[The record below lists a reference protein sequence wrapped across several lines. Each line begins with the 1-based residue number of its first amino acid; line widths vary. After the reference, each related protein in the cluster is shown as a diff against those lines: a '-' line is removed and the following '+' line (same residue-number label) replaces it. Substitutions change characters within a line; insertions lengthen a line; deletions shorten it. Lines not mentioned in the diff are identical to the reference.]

1 MAELTAD
8 YFSVGDQHKP
18 NGSATANPFEEPKQ
32 RISEFTAQEIATLQ
46 SRLDKQLGPEYISH
60 RPGPGGQKVHYL
72 SADKL
77 INLANEVFGF
87 NGWSSSIQNIQIDF
101 VDENTQT
108 GKISLGLSVV
118 VRVTLKD
125 GTHHE
130 DIGYGQ
136 VDNAK
141 GKAAAFEK
149 AKKEG
154 TTDALKRAL
163 RNFGNLLGNCVY
175 DKAYLAK
182 VTKLKV
188 GTAKWD
194 PDTLHRHPDFAPKK
208 QESVAKPILS
218 EPAKETASEFDDTF
232 DCEDFELEDFD
243 AIDTVHQE
251 EVALSTESTDRMRRP
266 ANGTS
271 DRMLPPPRAELSTP
285 SKAPAPNV
293 RPAPGRPATNSS
305 KGIVPQPLPGQ
316 RPPPAPP
323 QPTRQPIGAD
333 ARNAAEQ
340 TLRSFS
346 PNVAPE
352 HIAQQASY
360 ENTRPS
366 GFYSAKAAP
375 NIDANNNFIIA
386 DAAAAPKFN
395 PHAES
400 PSIRKTSGVDHTK
413 SVPLKRD
420 LKPDT
425 NNATNV
431 INPQLE
437 PSRRVGAPSPGAQQ
451 PSVVRGPT
459 TSAYRPPTRRG
470 PDAAPL
476 PWNQTDQGTADTGQ
490 QVAKRTP
497 LGDLS
502 NVQHNVTAIT
512 LDGADAKRQRIQDS
526 GQNGT
531 DGAAGETKAG
541 N

>member
-1 MAELTAD
+1 M
-8 YFSVGDQHKP
+8 
-18 NGSATANPFEEPKQ
+18 
-32 RISEFTAQEIATLQ
+32 
-46 SRLDKQLGPEYISH
+46 
-60 RPGPGGQKVHYL
+60 
-72 SADKL
+72 
-77 INLANEVFGF
+77 
-87 NGWSSSIQNIQIDF
+87 
-101 VDENTQT
+101 
-108 GKISLGLSVV
+108 V

-194 PDTLHRHPDFAPKK
+194 PDALHRHSDFAPKRT
-208 QESVAKPILS
+208 EALVKPMLPETS
-218 EPAKETASEFDDTF
+218 KEMPSEFDDTF

-243 AIDTVHQE
+243 AIDTAQQE
-251 EVALSTESTDRMRRP
+251 EVALSTESTEGIRRP
-266 ANGTS
+266 TNGAS

-293 RPAPGRPATNSS
+293 RPVATRSASNST
-305 KGIVPQPLPGQ
+305 KGIIPQPLPGQ
-316 RPPPAPP
+316 RPPPVPP
-323 QPTRQPIGAD
+323 QAVKQHSSVDSRS
-333 ARNAAEQ
+333 AAEQ
-340 TLRSFS
+340 IPQSSS

-352 HIAQQASY
+352 HIAQQTSY
-360 ENTRPS
+360 EFPRPS

-375 NIDANNNFIIA
+375 NIDANNNTITP

-400 PSIRKTSGVDHTK
+400 PSIRKTSGVDHTR

-431 INPQLE
+431 INPQFE
-437 PSRRVGAPSPGAQQ
+437 SSRRVGAPSPGSQH
-451 PSVVRGPT
+451 PTIRGPT

-470 PDAAPL
+470 PDPN
-476 PWNQTDQGTADTGQ
+476 PVPSNQTEQGVAERGQ
-490 QVAKRTP
+490 QLAKRTP

-502 NVQHNVTAIT
+502 NVQQHNVTAIT
-512 LDGADAKRQRIQDS
+512 LDGADAKRQRVQDS
-526 GQNGT
+526 GQAAGPGGT
-531 DGAAGETKAG
+531 GSAVGETKAG